1 MRFSVSLFFL
11 FMQLQ
16 AHRVV
21 LASVSEYFRAMFAD
35 RMKESRQQ
43 DVSMDGVTARGIR
56 LLINYAY
63 TAKLE
68 LNLDNIIDVLS
79 AANYVQMD
87 AVVDECCNYLQTQID
102 IDNCGDL
109 ITIADT
115 FSLEK
120 LQRKCYRFICLH
132 LHEFAAT
139 NEMNRLDC
147 EQLQR
152 LLTCDF
158 PVNCTETTVLRII
171 LNWLKTKQSDRKTAT
186 CLLRHVHLAKIAQS
200 DLERTLGETC
210 SMPSHQMYRELTLQ
224 LAESQRKIRKLPA
237 LVSNG
242 SSLINSRGME
252 LALIN
257 VGGFRSS
264 SGITNEIAYYLPS
277 MKQWQHLTSIP
288 HIEQC
293 NYGTA
298 VLENELYVVG
308 GCYNVC
314 LKEYI
319 HPFGFRYNP
328 ITNKWSSIKPMQQD
342 RCRFSLNALD
352 QRLYAVG
359 GVSEHDDEDSD
370 ADTSGGD
377 NSNVEVYDPAADSWK
392 YITSIPE
399 KRSQHAGT
407 AHNRHLY
414 ISGGLDRQRVL
425 ASFWRYDPKQD
436 VWQPLPDMLRA
447 RADHSM
453 FGIENKIYVCGG
465 WTEEAITEHR
475 NPVESID
482 VFDIETN
489 CWHTVTAIPTPK
501 YHAGCVAVDK
511 RIYILGGLLS
521 HSMFNRA
528 SSTVEYFDIETNKW
542 ALLDPY
548 PQNTWECTCVSL
560 YIPKG
565 KDTVDLMK
573 KNNNN
578 SNGSNPAHD
587 DSFKI

>member
-1 MRFSVSLFFL
+1 M
-11 FMQLQ
+11 
-16 AHRVV
+16 V

-56 LLINYAY
+56 LLLNYAY

-68 LNLDNIIDVLS
+68 LNLENIIDVLS
-79 AANYVQMD
+79 AANYIQMN
-87 AVVDECCNYLQTQID
+87 AVVDECSNYLETQID
-102 IDNCGDL
+102 IENCADL
-109 ITIADT
+109 ITIAET

-139 NEMNRLDC
+139 NEINRLEC
-147 EQLQR
+147 EHLQR

-171 LNWLKTKQSDRKTAT
+171 LNWLKTKQSNRDIAT
-186 CLLRHVHLAKIAQS
+186 CLLRHVHLAKIS
-200 DLERTLGETC
+200 RSELEQTLVDTC
-210 SMPSHQMYRELTLQ
+210 SMPSHQIYHNLTHQ
-224 LAESQRKIRKLPA
+224 LVESQRKQHKMSA
-237 LVSNG
+237 LTSNG
-242 SSLINSRGME
+242 TALINSRGME

-277 MKQWQHLTSIP
+277 TKQWQHLTSIP

-328 ITNKWSSIKPMQQD
+328 ITSKWSTIKPMQTD
-342 RCRFSLNALD
+342 RCRFSLNALE
-352 QRLYAVG
+352 QCLYAVG
-359 GVSEHDDEDSD
+359 GVSEHDDEDLSD
-370 ADTSGGD
+370 TD

-392 YITSIPE
+392 YVSSIPE
-399 KRSQHAGT
+399 KRSQHAGA
-407 AHNRHLY
+407 AHNQFLY
-414 ISGGLDRQRVL
+414 VSGGLERQRVL

-436 VWQPLPDMLRA
+436 TWQTLPDMLRP

-453 FGIENKIYVCGG
+453 FGIDSKIYVCGG
-465 WTEEAITEHR
+465 WTEETITEHR
-475 NPVESID
+475 TPVESID

-489 CWHTVTAIPTPK
+489 AWCSLTTIPTPK
-501 YHAGCVAVDK
+501 YHAGCVAIDA
-511 RIYILGGLLS
+511 RIYIVGGLLS

-542 ALLDPY
+542 ASHEPY

-565 KDTVDLMK
+565 KDSSDMIK
-573 KNNNN
+573 R
-578 SNGSNPAHD
+578 GSGIQLHEDN
-587 DSFKI
+587 FKI

>member
-1 MRFSVSLFFL
+1 MV
-11 FMQLQ
+11 FMHLQ

-21 LASVSEYFRAMFAD
+21 LASVSEYFRAMFTD

-68 LNLDNIIDVLS
+68 LNLENIIDVLS
-79 AANYVQMD
+79 AANYVQIT
-87 AVVDECCNYLQTQID
+87 AVVDECSNYLQTQID
-102 IDNCGDL
+102 IDNCADL
-109 ITIADT
+109 LTIGET
-115 FSLEK
+115 YSLEK

-132 LHEFAAT
+132 LHEFAVT
-139 NEMNRLDC
+139 NEMNRLDF
-147 EQLQR
+147 EHLQR
-152 LLTCDF
+152 LLTCDY

-171 LNWLKTKQSDRKTAT
+171 LNWLKTKQSNRKIAT
-186 CLLRHVHLAKIAQS
+186 CLLRHVHLGKIS
-200 DLERTLGETC
+200 RNILEETLTEIC
-210 SMPSHQMYRELTLQ
+210 SRPSHQMFRELTQQ
-224 LAESQRKIRKLPA
+224 LAESQRNMDELSA

-242 SSLINSRGME
+242 SALINSRGME

-277 MKQWQHLTSIP
+277 TKQWQHLTSIP

-298 VLENELYVVG
+298 VLENELYVIG

-328 ITNKWSSIKPMQQD
+328 ITNKWATIKPMQTD

-352 QRLYAVG
+352 QCLYAVG
-359 GVSEHDDEDSD
+359 GVSEHDDEDLAD
-370 ADTSGGD
+370 ADATGGD
-377 NSNVEVYDPAADSWK
+377 NSNVEVYDPSADSWK
-392 YITSIPE
+392 YVTSIPE
-399 KRSQHAGT
+399 KRSQHAGGS
-407 AHNRHLY
+407 HNQFLY

-425 ASFWRYDPKQD
+425 TSFWRYDPKQD
-436 VWQPLPDMLRA
+436 AWQTLPDMLRA

-453 FGIENKIYVCGG
+453 FGIGDKIYVCGG

-475 NPVESID
+475 TPVESID
-482 VFDIETN
+482 MFDIESN
-489 CWHTVTAIPTPK
+489 SWRTVTTIPTPK
-501 YHAGCVAVDK
+501 YHAGCVAVDT
-511 RIYILGGLLS
+511 RIYIVGGLLS

-528 SSTVEYFDIETNKW
+528 SSTVEYFDIETKEW
-542 ALLDPY
+542 ALHEPY

-565 KDTVDLMK
+565 KDSIDFMK

-578 SNGSNPAHD
+578 SNNNNSQTHHD
-587 DSFKI
+587 HFKI

>member
-1 MRFSVSLFFL
+1 MH
-11 FMQLQ
+11 LQ

-63 TAKLE
+63 TARLE
-68 LNLDNIIDVLS
+68 LNLENIIDVLS
-79 AANYVQMD
+79 AANYVRMN
-87 AVVDECCNYLQTQID
+87 AVVKECSNYLQTQID
-102 IDNCGDL
+102 IDNCADL
-109 ITIADT
+109 ITIAET
-115 FSLEK
+115 FSLDK

-139 NEMNRLDC
+139 QEMNRLEC
-147 EQLQR
+147 EQLRR

-158 PVNCTETTVLRII
+158 PVKCTETRVLEII

-186 CLLRHVHLAKIAQS
+186 CLLRHVHLAKITRT
-200 DLERTLGETC
+200 DLERTLNDIC
-210 SMPSHQMYRELTLQ
+210 AMPSHHMYHELTHQ
-224 LAESQRKIRKLPA
+224 LAESQRKMHKVPG
-237 LVSNG
+237 LVANS

-257 VGGFRSS
+257 VGGFRSA

-277 MKQWQHLTSIP
+277 TKKWQHLTSIP

-328 ITNKWSSIKPMQQD
+328 VENKWITIKPMLAD
-342 RCRFSLNALD
+342 RCRFSLNALN
-352 QRLYAVG
+352 QCLYAVG
-359 GVSEHDDEDSD
+359 GVSEHDEEDVAD
-370 ADTSGGD
+370 ADASEND
-377 NSNVEVYDPAADSWK
+377 NSNVEVYDPVADSWK
-392 YITSIPE
+392 LITPIPE
-399 KRSQHAGT
+399 KRSQHAG
-407 AHNRHLY
+407 AAYNQFLY

-425 ASFWRYDPKQD
+425 ATFWRYDPKQD
-436 VWQPLPDMLRA
+436 VWQALPDMLRA

-453 FGIENKIYVCGG
+453 FGIDDKIYVCGG

-482 VFDIETN
+482 VFDIESN
-489 CWHTVTAIPTPK
+489 SWHTVTTIPTPK

-511 RIYILGGLLS
+511 CIYILGGLLS

-548 PQNTWECTCVSL
+548 PQNAWECTCVSL

-565 KDTVDLMK
+565 KDTLDLMK
-573 KNNNN
+573 KNSNNN
-578 SNGSNPAHD
+578 NHNQAHD
-587 DSFKI
+587 DKF